1 MSKSA
6 NVFVESKICVEFANV
21 YYRPFQLYETLELLK
36 KYPIADVFLFGTDFE
51 FIQRQICNSNEYII
65 CTLYTQLAQHF
76 VSTFEILSMTVSFQN
91 FMFFYKTY

>member
-36 KYPIADVFLFGTDFE
+36 KHPIIADVFLFGTDFE
-51 FIQRQICNSNEYII
+51 FIQRQICNSNEYIM

-76 VSTFEILSMTVSFQN
+76 VSILHLKFLV
-91 FMFFYKTY
+91 